1 MYTQKNY
8 RAMTENLKEQVQF
21 IWLFRTAWIE
31 QLMLAAFITCVVTAV
46 LLMLSGCGSVGT
58 ITRFADGTISETHAF
73 TFGSTA
79 AVSDF
84 KDSIKTP
91 NKSGRSISFG
101 TGNTDV
107 NVEAL
112 EQSNQLLGT
121 LVGAAVKA
129 AK

>member
-1 MYTQKNY
+1 
-8 RAMTENLKEQVQF
+8 MTGNLKEQVQL
-21 IWLFRTAWIE
+21 IWLFRAAWIE
-31 QLMLAAFITCVVTAV
+31 QLIKAVAVLVCIVLFAFILT
-46 LLMLSGCGSVGT
+46 GCGTVGT
-58 ITRFADGTISETHAF
+58 ITRFADGTVSETHAF

-84 KDSIKTP
+84 KDSIKTA
-91 NKSGRSISFG
+91 NKTGRTISFG
-101 TGNTDV
+101 SVSNDV

>member
-1 MYTQKNY
+1 MYKQKIK
-8 RAMTENLKEQVQF
+8 EKLKF
-21 IWLFRTAWIE
+21 IWLFRAAWIE
-31 QLMLAAFITCVVTAV
+31 QLIQSIIIIGGIAIAALFITA
-46 LLMLSGCGSVGT
+46 CGSVGT
-58 ITRFADGTISETHAF
+58 ITRFADGTVSETHAF
-73 TFGSTA
+73 TLGSTA

-84 KDSIKTP
+84 KDSIKTA
-91 NKSGRSISFG
+91 NKTGRTISFG
-101 TGNTDV
+101 SVHNDV